1 MFLTQLLQNSLDNI
15 SAARI
20 EEHQYTER
28 VEFSSQIKHLN
39 LVSALG

>member
-1 MFLTQLLQNSLDNI
+1 MFLTQLLQNCPDNT
-15 SAARI
+15 SAAGI

-39 LVSALG
+39 PVSALG